1 MSVRSTLRALFII
14 RKGVIGGLD
23 EATAGGDPLAL
34 FDRWFREAE
43 RSGLLLPEAMTLSTA
58 TPDGRPSGRL
68 VLLKSVD
75 PTGFV
80 FFTNYESSKARDLES
95 NPYAALTFHWPI
107 LQRQVRVEGR
117 VERTSDAES
126 DAYFA
131 TRAKGSQLGAWASA
145 QSSELRDRSE
155 LESRLAARREE
166 FGSGVIPRPT
176 FWGGYR
182 LAPGRIE
189 FWQGRLNRLHDR
201 FEFTK
206 DGQSWS
212 RRRLSP

>member
-1 MSVRSTLRALFII
+1 MLVRSTLRALFLI

-23 EATAGGDPLAL
+23 EATAGADPLTL
-34 FDRWFREAE
+34 FDQWFKEAD

-75 PTGFV
+75 ASGFV
-80 FFTNYESSKARDLES
+80 FYTNYESRKSRDLES
-95 NPYAALTFHWPI
+95 NPHAALTFHWPI
-107 LQRQVRVEGR
+107 LQRQVRVEGQ
-117 VERTSDAES
+117 VGRTSDEES
-126 DAYFA
+126 DAYFS
-131 TRAKGSQLGAWASA
+131 TRDAGSQLGAWASE
-145 QSSELRDRSE
+145 QSHELRERSE
-155 LESRLAARREE
+155 LESRWVARREE
-166 FGSGVIPRPT
+166 FGSGNIPRPP

-182 LAPGRIE
+182 LAPTRIE

-201 FEFTK
+201 FEFMK
-206 DGQSWS
+206 EGQSWS